1 MSGVYTIT
9 KNIGSKTLRD
19 SFLKGKHASYITG
32 GNLFFIVFENTIQ
45 RTKKK
50 KDEIFVCV
58 YFNKVSFVLSSDL
71 RNKGNPRDIRWLG
84 CRSEVVRE
92 HVWDFD

>member
-1 MSGVYTIT
+1 MRLIKREATFFNS
-9 KNIGSKTLRD
+9 LR
-19 SFLKGKHASYITG
+19 KHHST
-32 GNLFFIVFENTIQ
+32 NQ
-45 RTKKK
+45 KK

-71 RNKGNPRDIRWLG
+71 RNKGNQRDIRWLG

>member
-50 KDEIFVCV
+50 KTKYLCV
-58 YFNKVSFVLSSDL
+58 YFNNVSFVLSSDL

>member
-32 GNLFFIVFENTIQ
+32 GNLFFIAFENTIQ

-58 YFNKVSFVLSSDL
+58 F
-71 RNKGNPRDIRWLG
+71 
-84 CRSEVVRE
+84 
-92 HVWDFD
+92 